1 MACCR
6 SARYFITMQPAT
18 TRRCTP
24 RPLRSTTSRIVSID
38 SYLAA
43 SMKPQVLTITT
54 SAASRSFVIST
65 SDSSRSWPSMI
76 SLSTRFF
83 GQPREII
90 PTRVTGF
97 AIVASAVMNS
107 RGTGLPRLVFLPRL
121 QHRAAALVGHDGGEV
136 AVHFCELGARNA
148 EALHAI
154 FAAIVQHVLLDFR
167 LAAVAETGGVD
178 FDRGRQ
184 LVDDDARGQCDLDVV
199 DLQR

>member
-24 RPLRSTTSRIVSID
+24 RPLRSATSRIVSID
-38 SYLAA
+38 SCLAA
-43 SMKPQVLTITT
+43 SMKPQVLTMTT

-97 AIVASAVMNS
+97 AIASTVMNS
-107 RGTGLPRLVFLPRL
+107 RGTGVPRLVFLL
-121 QHRAAALVGHDGGEV
+121 LLEHGAAALVGHDRRED
-136 AVHFCELGARNA
+136 AIHFRKLGARNA
-148 EALHAI
+148 EALHTI
-154 FAAIVQHVLLDFR
+154 FAAVVQDVLLDLR
-167 LAAVAETGGVD
+167 LAAVAETGRVD

-184 LVDDDARGQCDLDVV
+184 LVDDDAGR
-199 DLQR
+199 